1 MTKYF
6 RGYLPRILIVNLGN
20 LKRSTSRFASHILIL
35 DISTIKNPNLACE
48 TLITRLNL
56 NRALIAITD

>member
-6 RGYLPRILIVNLGN
+6 CGYLPRTLVVNLGN
-20 LKRSTSRFASHILIL
+20 LKRPTSCFASHTLIL

-48 TLITRLNL
+48 TLITHLNL
-56 NRALIAITD
+56 NRALIAMTD